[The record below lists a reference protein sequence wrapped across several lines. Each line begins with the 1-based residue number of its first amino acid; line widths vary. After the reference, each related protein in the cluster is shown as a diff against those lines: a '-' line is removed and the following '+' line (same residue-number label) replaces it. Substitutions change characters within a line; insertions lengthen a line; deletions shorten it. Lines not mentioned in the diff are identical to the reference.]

1 MMSGNGANLIFFNN
15 KKKKDWT
22 SRTLANPPPPPL
34 PSPLF
39 VRQHLIFVLSPF
51 QSERYMF
58 ITSYSKDETKFIIM
72 IY

>member
-1 MMSGNGANLIFFNN
+1 MMYGNGANIIFFNN
-15 KKKKDWT
+15 KKKRIGRPEYSLT
-22 SRTLANPPPPPL
+22 PPPPL

>member
-15 KKKKDWT
+15 KKKRIGRPEYSLT
-22 SRTLANPPPPPL
+22 PPPL